1 MAAKTAKGGWR
12 VFWFG
17 GKRDGE
23 HGDNNAENK
32 GKNDEDDDENDDADG
47 GNDDDDD
54 AGNAES
60 DDDDDDVVD
69 SEWRQ
74 QWVGG
79 FSCSDM
85 ADLSTHH
92 KTCQLSAR
100 MTFWSRAERP
110 RERPEGYW
118 MDGGKWGSRIGEAEQ
133 VNKRWTGIKAAM
145 MSATKRMK
153 EAETPYEFTIWRWL
167 NLKRLAT
174 IAV

>member
-47 GNDDDDD
+47 GNDDD

-60 DDDDDDVVD
+60 DDDEDDVG

-74 QWVGG
+74 QWAGG

-167 NLKRLAT
+167 NLKRLAA